1 MKKLVTLA
9 LLCGAAWPLLAATFN
24 VSPIR
29 VGLSAQRPIVPLSVR
44 NEGDEPM
51 VVQVQAVRWSQ
62 KNGEDVYDS
71 TNDILATPPII
82 TGPPR
87 GTQIVRVGLRRGVDP
102 ERELSYRVYLAE
114 VPAPPVSDT
123 TRVHVALRIG
133 LPVFVSG
140 PVLPKPALS
149 WKVVPSEDGAAMLRV
164 KNEGNAHAQIA
175 NVRLLSSADRQPLA
189 RYPSPAY
196 LLPGSAQ
203 ELRLQLEPGKRL
215 GLDPVR
221 LQAYMDAGDVDVDIT
236 PQAAD

>member
-9 LLCGAAWPLLAATFN
+9 LLVGATGPLLAATFN

-62 KNGEDVYDS
+62 KNGEDVYES
-71 TNDILATPPII
+71 TTDILATPPII
-82 TGPPR
+82 TVPPR

-114 VPAPPVSDT
+114 VPAPPAADAN
-123 TRVHVALRIG
+123 RVHVALRIG
-133 LPVFVSG
+133 LPVFVTG
-140 PVLPKPALS
+140 PTAPKPALA
-149 WKVVPSEDGAAMLRV
+149 WKVVPGEDGTATLRV
-164 KNEGNAHAQIA
+164 KNEGNAHAQVA

-203 ELRLQLEPGKRL
+203 AWRLQLEPGKLL
-215 GLDPVR
+215 GSDPVR
-221 LQAYMDAGDVDVDIT
+221 LQAFMDAGDVDVELT

>member
-44 NEGDEPM
+44 NEGDDPL
-51 VVQVQAVRWSQ
+51 VVQVQVVRWSQ
-62 KNGEDVYDS
+62 KDGEDVYES
-71 TNDILATPPII
+71 TKDILATPPIV
-82 TGPPR
+82 TVPPR
-87 GTQIVRVGLRRGVDP
+87 STQIVRVGLRRGVDP

-114 VPAPPVSDT
+114 VPAPPAADAN
-123 TRVHVALRIG
+123 RVHVALRIG
-133 LPVFVSG
+133 LPVFVSS
-140 PVLPKPALS
+140 PTAPKPALA
-149 WKVVPSEDGAAMLRV
+149 WKVVHGEDGAATLRV
-164 KNEGNAHAQIA
+164 KNEGNAHARIA

-189 RYPSPAY
+189 RYPNPAY

-203 ELRLQLEPGKRL
+203 AWRLQLDPGKRL
-215 GLDPVR
+215 GPDPVR
-221 LQAYMDAGDVDVDIT
+221 LQAFMDAGDVDVELT

>member
-44 NEGDEPM
+44 NGGDEPL
-51 VVQVQAVRWSQ
+51 VVQVQVVRWSQ
-62 KNGEDVYDS
+62 KDGEDVYES
-71 TNDILATPPII
+71 TPDILATPPIV
-82 TGPPR
+82 TVPAH

-114 VPAPPVSDT
+114 VPAPPATDT

-133 LPVFVSG
+133 LPVFVSS
-140 PVLPKPALS
+140 PAVHKPALA
-149 WKVVPSEDGAAMLRV
+149 WNVVHSADGAATLRV
-164 KNEGNAHAQIA
+164 KNEGTAHAQVA
-175 NVRLLSSADRQPLA
+175 NVRVLSSADRQPLA
-189 RYPSPAY
+189 RYSTPAY

-203 ELRLQLEPGKRL
+203 EWRLQLEPGKRL
-215 GLDPVR
+215 GPDPVR
-221 LQAYMDAGDVDVDIT
+221 LQAFMDAGDVDVDLT
-236 PQAAD
+236 PQAAQ